1 MSNILNIFLVFMV
14 LVFTIVTC
22 FYFIEHFKEH
32 HVNCNIAEIS
42 PDVSPNVREQCRQL
56 RQANR

>member
-1 MSNILNIFLVFMV
+1 MV

-56 RQANR
+56 RQANK

>member
-1 MSNILNIFLVFMV
+1 MSNVLNIFLVFMV

-22 FYFIEHFKEH
+22 FYFTEHFKEH